1 MTSDA
6 VRQDMFTVLHGQA
19 TPIVT
24 RWGYQ
29 ATDPYAV
36 TLAVRIQQGHWIE
49 WLVARDLVVA
59 ALDAATGEGDV
70 RMTPKTASG
79 YAIVEIEIRSTDG
92 RAVLEVD
99 RDLLHQFVH
108 ATLALVPLGQ
118 ESAHVDLDEAI
129 ARIITRSTAE

>member
-1 MTSDA
+1 MTSEA

-29 ATDPYAV
+29 ASDPFAV

-49 WLVARDLVVA
+49 WLVARDLVVQ
-59 ALDAATGEGDV
+59 ALDEATGEGDI
-70 RMTPKTASG
+70 RMTPRTASG
-79 YAIVEIEIRSTDG
+79 YDVVEIEIRSTDG

-99 RDLLHQFVH
+99 HDLLHQFVH
-108 ATLALVPLGQ
+108 ATTAVVALGE

-129 ARIITRSTAE
+129 ARITRSTAE